1 MSTNASHHP
10 ANKAVEKA
18 IVDKGLGKK
27 CAEYSDVA
35 SFFVLFHV
43 ARASRMTLPCAR
55 GGNLQNRSDSCIL
68 GTIIICLVDTP
79 S

>member
-27 CAEYSDVA
+27 CAQYSDVA

-43 ARASRMTLPCAR
+43 ARASRMTPRVR
-55 GGNLQNRSDSCIL
+55 GGNFGVKIFFPPVRLYEIFQQEN
-68 GTIIICLVDTP
+68 T
-79 S
+79 